1 MAGIEIASAA
11 TSTDSPFP
19 KQEGDCLSHSKPN
32 GLPTKQQLLRQTHQV
47 VQLSQL
53 GRELELAAITEE
65 SHSLDSHRIH
75 D

>member
-1 MAGIEIASAA
+1 MEIASAA

-19 KQEGDCLSHSKPN
+19 KHEGDCLSHAKPN
-32 GLPTKQQLLRQTHQV
+32 GLPARQRLLRQTHQL

-65 SHSLDSHRIH
+65 IHGLDSHRIH